1 MFEAYEIGVG
11 GGIPLLAEEGWR
23 DSLVEAGAPG
33 WSVRHPFPRSDH
45 PICVFTSL
53 GAASIEASPYRAR
66 APRPPLRAGECANFM
81 HILLLLFLLIPTS
94 PAFAQ
99 GVRQHTRPAE
109 ASDPAR
115 LRYRLGDAMKAAGA
129 AVSDT
134 QASDVTLTLNAVSV
148 RPIQTWVRTAG
159 RIDKARKVLTASV
172 PFPEASFVK
181 VGQRARAFSPE
192 SKSSMFQ
199 AWVTK
204 VGPKQAGINVEVT
217 LSSTGHPDSL
227 NYVIEIVT
235 VRGEFLSIP
244 NEAIIEEGNK
254 RVVYVPRQGSQ
265 YVPIE
270 VRTGIQGELYTAVES
285 GLMEGDQV
293 VSFGSFF
300 VDSEYKLKFAA
311 QSAPGNDQP
320 HH

>member
-1 MFEAYEIGVG
+1 MRT
-11 GGIPLLAEEGWR
+11 LLI
-23 DSLVEAGAPG
+23 
-33 WSVRHPFPRSDH
+33 F
-45 PICVFTSL
+45 
-53 GAASIEASPYRAR
+53 
-66 APRPPLRAGECANFM
+66 
-81 HILLLLFLLIPTS
+81 LLFIAPTS
-94 PAFAQ
+94 VFAQ
-99 GVRQHTRPAE
+99 GVREHTRPTE
-109 ASDPAR
+109 TSDPAR
-115 LRYRLGDAMKAAGA
+115 QRYRLGDNTKAAGA

-134 QASDVTLTLNAVSV
+134 QASDVTLTLNAVAV

-159 RIDKARKVLTASV
+159 RIDNARKVLTASV
-172 PFPEASFVK
+172 GFSEASFVK
-181 VGQRARAFSPE
+181 VGQRARVFSPE

-204 VGPKQAGINVEVT
+204 VTSKHAGINVEVT

-254 RVVYVPRQGSQ
+254 RVVYVPREGGQ
-265 YVPIE
+265 YVPVEI
-270 VRTGIQGELYTAVES
+270 RTGIQGELYTAVES

>member
-1 MFEAYEIGVG
+1 MVSLTTMLPVR
-11 GGIPLLAEEGWR
+11 PLL
-23 DSLVEAGAPG
+23 V
-33 WSVRHPFPRSDH
+33 
-45 PICVFTSL
+45 
-53 GAASIEASPYRAR
+53 
-66 APRPPLRAGECANFM
+66 
-81 HILLLLFLLIPTS
+81 LLLTISTCV
-94 PAFAQ
+94 FAQ
-99 GVRQHTRPAE
+99 GVREHTRPGE
-109 ASDPAR
+109 TSDPAR
-115 LRYRLGDAMKAAGA
+115 LRYRLGDNTKAAGA

-181 VGQRARAFSPE
+181 IGQRARAFSPE

-204 VGPKQAGINVEVT
+204 VVPKEGGINVEVT

-244 NEAIIEEGNK
+244 NEAIIEEGN
-254 RVVYVPRQGSQ
+254 RRIVYVPRQGGQ
-265 YVPIE
+265 YVPVEIH
-270 VRTGIQGELYTAVES
+270 TGIQGELYTAVES

-300 VDSEYKLKFAA
+300 VDSEYKLKFGA
-311 QSAPGNDQP
+311 QSTPGNDQP